1 MIFFEKEKGKT
12 FNFLSSLFGNKDFIS
27 QESPMLADVENIM
40 FYWIRII
47 DLLLRDNIYQSSDN
61 FWKCQKS
68 RNPQNP
74 GVK

>member
-1 MIFFEKEKGKT
+1 MKVKIC
-12 FNFLSSLFGNKDFIS
+12 NFLFTLFSEQNFVS
-27 QESPMLADVENIM
+27 QESPMQADVENVM

-47 DLLLRDNIYQSSDN
+47 DLLLRDNIYQSLDN

>member
-1 MIFFEKEKGKT
+1 MKVKIC
-12 FNFLSSLFGNKDFIS
+12 NFLSTLFSEQNFVS